1 MKPAQNLSP
10 DIPEDTAS
18 DDALADLRSRAG
30 AANINEKTLLA
41 TDYLNH
47 FNDFVMVL
55 DLIPDM
61 PDCLEDAAAWQPKNY
76 QDHFRDSAFS
86 AKQLAIEAY
95 EHSPAEYRDQ
105 FESLVD
111 MINAMIPKGLERIRS
126 AVDEGNIDRI
136 GFECAQTSQSLQKLM
151 DLISAV
157 INGENPIID
166 QRGIDEM
173 LEN

>member
-1 MKPAQNLSP
+1 
-10 DIPEDTAS
+10 
-18 DDALADLRSRAG
+18 
-30 AANINEKTLLA
+30 
-41 TDYLNH
+41 
-47 FNDFVMVL
+47 
-55 DLIPDM
+55 
-61 PDCLEDAAAWQPKNY
+61 
-76 QDHFRDSAFS
+76 
-86 AKQLAIEAY
+86 
-95 EHSPAEYRDQ
+95 
-105 FESLVD
+105 